1 MDDEV
6 KIQPTSKLS
15 KALAAAQA
23 KFPKF
28 ENNSYGYSYSYLN
41 LAGVLETVLPI
52 LGSEG
57 ISLVQKPS
65 VRIEGDLPWC
75 VVETVLM
82 CEDEAITNVL
92 DFPMMTARKGLTEE
106 IMLFGSTVSYLRRY
120 AVMSILGIAGAD
132 KTPEDMQ
139 AEAIKKTEE
148 E

>member
-1 MDDEV
+1 MDD
-6 KIQPTSKLS
+6 PTTGKLS
-15 KALAAAQA
+15 KALSAAQA

-28 ENNSYGYSYSYLN
+28 ENNRDGYSFSYLT
-41 LAGVLETVLPI
+41 LAGILEVVLPI

-75 VVETVLM
+75 VVETVLS
-82 CEDEAITNVL
+82 CEEDVITNVL
-92 DFPMMTARKGLTEE
+92 DFPMMSARKGLTEE

-120 AVMSILGIAGAD
+120 AVMSMLGIAGAD
-132 KTPEDMQ
+132 KTPEDLQ
-139 AEAIKKTEE
+139 AEAINKKEE